1 MTKDDKVEA
10 ALSALDIDSKI
21 EAALTALDMV
31 AELKT
36 EGYRLCWWLVHWY
49 GSTKQFP
56 ALVKIP
62 LKNRPDRLIGKLVLK
77 SNNFHKEHPIFELL
91 SDGAVWKS
99 AQRIAMLERM
109 IGSDSDSK
117 FFNEQEIP
125 F

>member
-31 AELKT
+31 AELNET
-36 EGYRLCWWLVHWY
+36 SYRLCWWLVQWY
-49 GSTKQFP
+49 GTTKEFP

-62 LKNRPDRLIGKLVLK
+62 LNRPDRLNGKIAMK
-77 SNNFHKEHPIFELL
+77 SDYCHNDNPVFELL

-99 AQRIAMLERM
+99 TQRIAMLVRM
-109 IGSDSDSK
+109 IGRYTDVK
-117 FFNEQEIP
+117 FIDKQEIP